1 MMLAR
6 AFVSHYRR
14 HPFQLLALALMI
26 VLATMLWTGVTVL
39 TDQARNSLSQS
50 EDAVAARAHV
60 IRSDGRP
67 VGVDDFAALRM
78 AGVCVAP
85 WLEVRRPLPEG
96 RVIGIDP
103 LAMGCFGDT
112 VPGGGAGTLEGSP
125 FLDISDAAELSREG
139 YSSQLYLLAGDANR
153 DLPTGYTL
161 REFSMGPPTGELADS
176 FLLNLDALSLLVL
189 LITGLLVRSVHRLGV
204 AQRNGSF
211 SLLHRFGVPRQRIT
225 QWLTLELLVLTG
237 ICVVPG
243 LWLGA
248 RLAGML
254 GSGFGQALDSLFDVA
269 VYAAAGSLPW
279 RAAGI
284 MVFLVLAVC
293 LVDWLVPARW
303 QAMAGQGRGRTTAV
317 LVFLVG
323 LLGVALAPGLAWV
336 FAATAM
342 VFAGAGWLTPGWL
355 ALLAQR
361 RSDRTGSRREDPLAR
376 WRQRELAVMF
386 RQLALPV
393 VALQFA
399 VATVLAVQALVTTFE
414 GTFETWLAQR
424 LEAEFYVEVPAGA
437 DVDAAAAQLQSLN
450 GIGPWHQVIRG
461 QAEIAMADSASEH
474 GLGGEGIAVD
484 LFALRPISNL
494 VKTWTLLASVDEPW
508 LRLESDGVMVNE
520 QLARRYRLEVG
531 DTLNISLADT
541 NRRAKVVAI
550 YADYGRP
557 AGEILMAGSAL
568 PANFNAHFQSFSV
581 TPGSVPMA
589 DIRRRLLDT
598 WQTSELTIR
607 DNDGIRALASTIFS
621 QTFLLTRAISLL
633 TLMLAAVALLIMGW
647 VFFTTRVKYF
657 QLLGIWG
664 LPALMVRRQLRR
676 LSVALTLAVTIAAL
690 PLGVWLTWVLVS
702 RINPLAF
709 GWSLP
714 MELYPLF
721 WFELGLV
728 AVATGL
734 MIAHLMRRQLG
745 RTESIKQVEP

>member
-1 MMLAR
+1 MLAR

-14 HPFQLLALALMI
+14 HPFQLLALAVMI
-26 VLATMLWTGVTVL
+26 VLATMLWAGVTVL
-39 TDQARNSLSQS
+39 TDQARNSLLQS

-60 IRSDGRP
+60 IRSDGRS

-85 WLEVRRPLPEG
+85 WLEVQRPPPEG

-103 LAMGCFGDT
+103 LAMECFGDT
-112 VPGGGAGTLEGSP
+112 GLGSGADTLDGTP
-125 FLDISDAAELSREG
+125 FLDISEAAEFSSEG
-139 YSSQLYLLAGDANR
+139 YDRRLYLLAAAAR
-153 DLPTGYTL
+153 RELPAGYTL

-189 LITGLLVRSVHRLGV
+189 LITGLLVRSVHRLGI
-204 AQRNGSF
+204 AQRHGSF

-225 QWLTLELLVLTG
+225 QWLALELLVLTG

-243 LWLGA
+243 LWLGT

-269 VYAAAGSLPW
+269 IYAGTEGALPW

-284 MVFLVLAVC
+284 MLFLVPAVC
-293 LVDWLVPARW
+293 LVDWVVPARW
-303 QAMAGQGRGRTTAV
+303 QAMAGQGRGRIIAFT
-317 LVFLVG
+317 VFLVG
-323 LLGVALAPGLAWV
+323 MLGVALAPSLAWI

-342 VFAGAGWLTPGWL
+342 VFAGTGWLTPGWL

-361 RSDRTGSRREDPLAR
+361 RSDRTGSRKQDPLAR

-386 RQLALPV
+386 RHLALPV

-437 DVDAAAAQLQSLN
+437 DADSAAAQLQSLD
-450 GIGPWHQVIRG
+450 GIGPWHRVIRG
-461 QAEIAMADSASEH
+461 QASIAMADPGSQRD
-474 GLGGEGIAVD
+474 LGDERVAVD
-484 LFALRPISNL
+484 LFALMPISDL
-494 VKTWTLLASVDEPW
+494 VTTWSLLESVEEPW
-508 LRLESDGVMVNE
+508 LKLESDGVMINE

-531 DTLNISLADT
+531 DTLDIRLADT
-541 NRRAKVVAI
+541 NRNAEVVAI

-557 AGEILMAGSAL
+557 AGEVLMAGSAL
-568 PANFNAHFQSFSV
+568 PAAFKPHFQSFSV
-581 TPGSVPMA
+581 TPGGVAMS
-589 DIRRRLLDT
+589 DIRGRLSDT

-607 DNDGIRALASTIFS
+607 DNNSIRALASKVFS

-633 TLMLAAVALLIMGW
+633 TLLLAAIALLIMGW

-657 QLLGIWG
+657 QLLGVWG
-664 LPALMVRRQLRR
+664 LPASMVRRQLRR
-676 LSVALTLAVTIAAL
+676 LSVALTLAVTFAAL

-714 MELYPLF
+714 MDLYPLF

-734 MIAHLMRRQLG
+734 IIAHLMRRQLG
-745 RTESIKQVEP
+745 HTDRIKQVEP

>member
-1 MMLAR
+1 MLAR

-14 HPFQLLALALMI
+14 HPFQLLALAVMI

-39 TDQARNSLSQS
+39 TDQARNSLLQS

-85 WLEVRRPLPEG
+85 WLEVQRPPPEG

-103 LAMGCFGDT
+103 LAMECFGDT
-112 VPGGGAGTLEGSP
+112 GFGRGADTLDGAP
-125 FLDISDAAELSREG
+125 FLDISEAAELSKEG
-139 YSSQLYLLAGDANR
+139 YGSRLYLLVRDENR
-153 DLPTGYTL
+153 GLPTGYTL

-189 LITGLLVRSVHRLGV
+189 LITGLLVRSVHRLGI
-204 AQRNGSF
+204 AQRHGSF

-225 QWLTLELLVLTG
+225 QWLALELLVLTG

-243 LWLGA
+243 LWLGT

-269 VYAAAGSLPW
+269 IYAGTEGALPW

-284 MVFLVLAVC
+284 MLFLVPAVC
-293 LVDWLVPARW
+293 LVDWVVPARW
-303 QAMAGQGRGRTTAV
+303 QAMAGQGRGRIIAFT
-317 LVFLVG
+317 VFLVG
-323 LLGVALAPGLAWV
+323 MAGVALAPSLAWI

-342 VFAGAGWLTPGWL
+342 VFAGTGWLTPGWL

-361 RSDRTGSRREDPLAR
+361 RSDRTGSRKQDPLAR

-386 RQLALPV
+386 RHLALPV

-437 DVDAAAAQLQSLN
+437 DADSAAAQLQSLD
-450 GIGPWHQVIRG
+450 GIGPWHRVIRG
-461 QAEIAMADSASEH
+461 QASIAMADPGSQRD
-474 GLGGEGIAVD
+474 LGDERVAVD
-484 LFALRPISNL
+484 LFALMPISDL
-494 VKTWTLLASVDEPW
+494 VTTWSLLESVEEPW
-508 LRLESDGVMVNE
+508 LKLESDGVMINE

-531 DTLNISLADT
+531 GTLDIRLADT
-541 NRRAKVVAI
+541 NRNAEVVAI

-568 PANFNAHFQSFSV
+568 PAAFKPHFQSFSV
-581 TPGSVPMA
+581 TPGGVAMA
-589 DIRRRLLDT
+589 DIRGRLSDT

-607 DNDGIRALASTIFS
+607 DNDSIRALASKVFS
-621 QTFLLTRAISLL
+621 QTFMLTRAISLL
-633 TLMLAAVALLIMGW
+633 TLLLAAIALLIMGW

-657 QLLGIWG
+657 QLLGVWG

-676 LSVALTLAVTIAAL
+676 LSVALTLAVTFAAL
-690 PLGVWLTWVLVS
+690 PLGIWLTWVLVS

-714 MELYPLF
+714 MDLYPLF

-734 MIAHLMRRQLG
+734 IIAHLMRRQLG
-745 RTESIKQVEP
+745 HTDSIKQVEP

>member
-1 MMLAR
+1 MLAR

-14 HPFQLLALALMI
+14 HPFQLLALAVMI

-39 TDQARNSLSQS
+39 TDQARNSLLQS

-85 WLEVRRPLPEG
+85 WLEVQRPPPEG

-103 LAMGCFGDT
+103 LAMECFGDT
-112 VPGGGAGTLEGSP
+112 GFGRGADTLDGAP
-125 FLDISDAAELSREG
+125 FLDISEAAELSKEG
-139 YSSQLYLLAGDANR
+139 YGSRLYLLVRDENR
-153 DLPTGYTL
+153 GLPTGYTL

-189 LITGLLVRSVHRLGV
+189 LITGLLVRSVHRLGI
-204 AQRNGSF
+204 AQRHGSF

-225 QWLTLELLVLTG
+225 QWLALELLVLTG

-243 LWLGA
+243 LWLGT

-269 VYAAAGSLPW
+269 IYAGTEGALPW

-284 MVFLVLAVC
+284 MLFLVPAVC
-293 LVDWLVPARW
+293 LVDWVVPARW
-303 QAMAGQGRGRTTAV
+303 QAMAGQGRGRVIAFT
-317 LVFLVG
+317 VFLVG
-323 LLGVALAPGLAWV
+323 MAGVALAPSLAWI

-342 VFAGAGWLTPGWL
+342 VFAGTGWLTPGWL

-361 RSDRTGSRREDPLAR
+361 RSDRTGSRKQDPLAR

-386 RQLALPV
+386 RHLALPV

-437 DVDAAAAQLQSLN
+437 DADSAAAQLQSLD
-450 GIGPWHQVIRG
+450 GIGPWHRVIRG
-461 QAEIAMADSASEH
+461 QASIAMADPGSQRD
-474 GLGGEGIAVD
+474 LGDERVAVD
-484 LFALRPISNL
+484 LFALMPISDL
-494 VKTWTLLASVDEPW
+494 VTTWSLLESVEEPW
-508 LRLESDGVMVNE
+508 LKLESDGVMINE

-531 DTLNISLADT
+531 GTLDIRLADT
-541 NRRAKVVAI
+541 NRNAEVVAI

-568 PANFNAHFQSFSV
+568 PAAFKPHFQSFSV
-581 TPGSVPMA
+581 TPCGVAMA
-589 DIRRRLLDT
+589 DIRGRLSDT

-607 DNDGIRALASTIFS
+607 DNDSIRALASKVFS
-621 QTFLLTRAISLL
+621 QTFMLTRAISLL
-633 TLMLAAVALLIMGW
+633 TLLLAAIALLIMGW

-657 QLLGIWG
+657 QLLGVWG

-676 LSVALTLAVTIAAL
+676 LSVALTLAVTFAAL
-690 PLGVWLTWVLVS
+690 PLGIWLTWVLVS

-714 MELYPLF
+714 MDLYPLF

-734 MIAHLMRRQLG
+734 IIAHLMRRQLG
-745 RTESIKQVEP
+745 HTDSIKQVEP

>member
-1 MMLAR
+1 MLAR

-14 HPFQLLALALMI
+14 HPFQLLALAVMI

-39 TDQARNSLSQS
+39 TDQARNSLLQS

-85 WLEVRRPLPEG
+85 WLEVQRPPPEG

-103 LAMGCFGDT
+103 LAMECFGDT
-112 VPGGGAGTLEGSP
+112 GFGRGADTLDGAP
-125 FLDISDAAELSREG
+125 FLDISEAAELSKEG
-139 YSSQLYLLAGDANR
+139 YGSRLYLLVRDENR
-153 DLPTGYTL
+153 GLPTGYTL

-189 LITGLLVRSVHRLGV
+189 LITGLLVRSVHRLGI
-204 AQRNGSF
+204 AQRHGSF

-225 QWLTLELLVLTG
+225 QWLALELLVLTG

-243 LWLGA
+243 LWLGT

-269 VYAAAGSLPW
+269 IYAGTEGALPW

-284 MVFLVLAVC
+284 MLFLVPAVC
-293 LVDWLVPARW
+293 LVDWVVPARW
-303 QAMAGQGRGRTTAV
+303 QAMAGQGRGRIIAFT
-317 LVFLVG
+317 VFLVG
-323 LLGVALAPGLAWV
+323 MAGVALAPSLAWI

-342 VFAGAGWLTPGWL
+342 VFAGTGWLTPGWL

-361 RSDRTGSRREDPLAR
+361 RSDRTGSRKQDPLAR

-386 RQLALPV
+386 RHLALPV

-437 DVDAAAAQLQSLN
+437 DADSAAAQLQSLD
-450 GIGPWHQVIRG
+450 GIGPWHRVIRG
-461 QAEIAMADSASEH
+461 QASIAMADPGSQRD
-474 GLGGEGIAVD
+474 LGDERVAVD
-484 LFALRPISNL
+484 LFALMPISDL
-494 VKTWTLLASVDEPW
+494 VTTWSLLESVEEPW
-508 LRLESDGVMVNE
+508 LKLESDGVMINE

-531 DTLNISLADT
+531 GTLDIRLADT
-541 NRRAKVVAI
+541 NRNAEVVAI

-568 PANFNAHFQSFSV
+568 PAALKPHFQSFSV
-581 TPGSVPMA
+581 TPGSVAMS
-589 DIRRRLLDT
+589 DIRGRLSDT

-607 DNDGIRALASTIFS
+607 DNDSIRALASKVFS
-621 QTFLLTRAISLL
+621 QTFMLTRAISLL
-633 TLMLAAVALLIMGW
+633 TLLLAAIALLIMGW

-657 QLLGIWG
+657 QLLGVWG

-676 LSVALTLAVTIAAL
+676 LSVALTLAVTFAAL
-690 PLGVWLTWVLVS
+690 PLGIWLTWVLVS

-714 MELYPLF
+714 MDLYPLF

-734 MIAHLMRRQLG
+734 IIAHLMRRQLG
-745 RTESIKQVEP
+745 HTDSIKQVEP